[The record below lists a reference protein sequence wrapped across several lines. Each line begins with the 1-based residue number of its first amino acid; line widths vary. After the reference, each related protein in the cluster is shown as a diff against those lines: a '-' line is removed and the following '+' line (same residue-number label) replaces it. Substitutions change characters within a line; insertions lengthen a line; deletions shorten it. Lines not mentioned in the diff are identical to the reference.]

1 MAEKNLQAAW
11 TGLTVQ
17 SLLDSVALEVDIK
30 EKVGE
35 VGLDMKKEP
44 KEEECMESPPPERVD
59 RKDHNEPVEDVEEG
73 EVEVAV
79 MEHPAWPGMLAQG

>member
-1 MAEKNLQAAW
+1 MWPWRL
-11 TGLTVQ
+11 
-17 SLLDSVALEVDIK
+17 DIK

-35 VGLDMKKEP
+35 VGLNIKKEP

-59 RKDHNEPVEDVEEG
+59 RKDHTEPVEDVEEG

>member
-17 SLLDSVALEVDIK
+17 SLLNSVALEVDIK
-30 EKVGE
+30 EKLGE
-35 VGLDMKKEP
+35 VGP

-59 RKDHNEPVEDVEEG
+59 RKDNNEPLEDVEEG